1 MSIKY
6 KLVLMIMGVTLCAL
20 IFAGMVLMY
29 NHLESFKSNL
39 SRNLSV
45 LAGTIGFNG
54 RAALYFE
61 DKEAALNVLSSVIEE
76 QQVQFAAVFDI
87 NNNIFV
93 QYSRNLNDPFRRN
106 SIGEYGAHFVDG
118 GVEVLKPI
126 ILKDET
132 IGAIYLFSDLQDY
145 QTTLKESLVFF
156 GIIITLTLV
165 LCLALAM
172 RVQVVISKPI
182 LKLAETTGE
191 ISQKPNYSIRVNR
204 KENDEIGKL
213 YSGFN
218 MMIEAI
224 QNRENEL
231 LDYKNNLEGIIEQR
245 TQELKMEIRSREQI
259 EEKIK
264 QSLRD
269 KEVLLRE
276 INHRAKNNMQIISSL
291 LWLQAQ
297 KIPEQEYADKF
308 KECSL
313 RLQTMSIIHE
323 NLYDSEHLYDID
335 LKTLLLKLISNLETS
350 YGLGPQVQFNIE
362 IDEIRL
368 DIEKNIFRG
377 LIIHELISNALR
389 HGFQNG
395 NKGVISVSAHFTD
408 RSMVE
413 LRISDNGVGF
423 NTDFNLS
430 GLNTVGLQLV
440 VSLVN
445 DKLKGNLHLN
455 KTSGAEFIITFPK
468 D

>member
-1 MSIKY
+1 
-6 KLVLMIMGVTLCAL
+6 
-20 IFAGMVLMY
+20 
-29 NHLESFKSNL
+29 
-39 SRNLSV
+39 
-45 LAGTIGFNG
+45 
-54 RAALYFE
+54 
-61 DKEAALNVLSSVIEE
+61 
-76 QQVQFAAVFDI
+76 
-87 NNNIFV
+87 
-93 QYSRNLNDPFRRN
+93 
-106 SIGEYGAHFVDG
+106 
-118 GVEVLKPI
+118 
-126 ILKDET
+126 
-132 IGAIYLFSDLQDY
+132 
-145 QTTLKESLVFF
+145 
-156 GIIITLTLV
+156 
-165 LCLALAM
+165 
-172 RVQVVISKPI
+172 
-182 LKLAETTGE
+182 
-191 ISQKPNYSIRVNR
+191 
-204 KENDEIGKL
+204 
-213 YSGFN
+213 
-218 MMIEAI
+218 
-224 QNRENEL
+224 
-231 LDYKNNLEGIIEQR
+231 
-245 TQELKMEIRSREQI
+245 
-259 EEKIK
+259 
-264 QSLRD
+264 
-269 KEVLLRE
+269 
-276 INHRAKNNMQIISSL
+276 MQIISSL

-368 DIEKNIFRG
+368 DIEKNIFCG